1 MPSKSKSQQRFFGM
15 VDAYKKGELKN
26 ASSKIKKAAKGM
38 SMDDVKDFAET
49 KHKGLPE
56 KVEEKV
62 IRLTED
68 DLHRVVKESV
78 DRILKESYDIVEPYC
93 FETDREE
100 QWYQVGYNQGLDYAI
115 EWLKDHINDYL
126 VKGRDID
133 LMFDDLRN
141 SV

>member
-1 MPSKSKSQQRFFGM
+1 MN
-15 VDAYKKGELKN
+15 KKL
-26 ASSKIKKAAKGM
+26 
-38 SMDDVKDFAET
+38 
-49 KHKGLPE
+49 
-56 KVEEKV
+56 
-62 IRLTED
+62 IRLTES
-68 DLHRVVKESV
+68 DLHKIVKESV

-141 SV
+141 SD